1 MDIQPY
7 PTGCELWTGLPLIT
21 PRGLCRYRYSMSEG
35 WPRDQRFHVDADG
48 RNPED
53 FEPLHPGPL
62 PYLNHQP
69 YLYSIESARPASL
82 SPFQRVG
89 GGHPDPVENVDYFSQ
104 PDISNS
110 QLTDASSSGYHD
122 SRTVCDGP
130 YAASYGFMSSSE
142 SKSHDY
148 MNPATGPSFP
158 YRRLHHNSLT
168 PQRPSAPQ
176 FSDAYI
182 PAGAAW
188 PPSDSGYRYNDTY
201 PLSVTDSVD
210 NVPELDGQ
218 PRVIKQVVA
227 TILISATN
235 NISAPIVQRGQSL
248 NQTSSDMRRRVET
261 DFSKIAGPPQVL

>member
-1 MDIQPY
+1 MPDLILKQ
-7 PTGCELWTGLPLIT
+7 LPLHTLLGYYLHTSFAGIDT
-21 PRGLCRYRYSMSEG
+21 PCQKDGLGIKGFTLM
-35 WPRDQRFHVDADG
+35 
-48 RNPED
+48 
-53 FEPLHPGPL
+53 
-62 PYLNHQP
+62 
-69 YLYSIESARPASL
+69 
-82 SPFQRVG
+82 
-89 GGHPDPVENVDYFSQ
+89 
-104 PDISNS
+104 
-110 QLTDASSSGYHD
+110 LTDETLKTSSLFTQVLSLISTTNPIFILLKAQDLRVYLHSNELGELTAASSSGYHD

-227 TILISATN
+227 TVASTDAL
-235 NISAPIVQRGQSL
+235 
-248 NQTSSDMRRRVET
+248 TSRHVRLRL
-261 DFSKIAGPPQVL
+261 P